1 MVGCNQSE
9 RHMKCRFFFFHCQEF
24 PLITLSYL
32 FSSPSTK
39 YMGTA
44 GGKGAVTA
52 GKETH
57 RYLLGA
63 TDPWDNDFSAVF
75 NM

>member
-1 MVGCNQSE
+1 
-9 RHMKCRFFFFHCQEF
+9 
-24 PLITLSYL
+24 
-32 FSSPSTK
+32 
-39 YMGTA
+39 MGTA